1 MNKLYLT
8 LIPVYATIASV
19 LTQLGFSSY
28 FNIPSNFVENSV
40 PQNIIY
46 FFQLGL
52 AVLAATKLWMWLV
65 LGIIVVILFFLS
77 WLDYGYK
84 KVILAIIWISLAIA
98 LINFQ
103 NFGIFLAKNQNTFY
117 VLSSDCS
124 SVVEKNKT
132 YVMLGSYQD
141 KAIIVPI
148 IKNTKKMDGTF
159 SFMDISTSPCKI
171 SQENIGKIIE

>member
-1 MNKLYLT
+1 MNKPYLT

-52 AVLAATKLWMWLV
+52 AVFATIKLWMWII
-65 LGIIVVILFFLS
+65 LGLIIVFLFFLS
-77 WLDYGYK
+77 WLNYK
-84 KVILAIIWISLAIA
+84 YKTAILIIIWILLGIA

-103 NFGIFLAKNQNTFY
+103 NFGIFLAKNQTVFY

-124 SVVEKNKT
+124 SIEKSKT
-132 YVMLGSYQD
+132 YIMLGSYQD
-141 KAIIVPI
+141 KAIIVPVD
-148 IKNTKKMDGTF
+148 KNTNKMDGTF
-159 SFMDISTSPCKI
+159 SFMDISASPCKI
-171 SQENIGKIIE
+171 SQENIGKIIK

>member
-52 AVLAATKLWMWLV
+52 AVFAAIKLWMWLV

-77 WLDYGYK
+77 WLDYRYK
-84 KVILAIIWISLAIA
+84 TAILVIIWILLGIA

-103 NFGIFLAKNQNTFY
+103 NFGIFLAKNQTTFY
-117 VLSSDCS
+117 VLSPDCS
-124 SVVEKNKT
+124 SVEKSKK
-132 YVMLGSYQD
+132 YIMLGSYQD

-148 IKNTKKMDGTF
+148 NKNTNKMDGTF

-171 SQENIGKIIE
+171 SQENIGKIIK

>member
-28 FNIPSNFVENSV
+28 FNIPNNFIENSV

-52 AVLAATKLWMWLV
+52 IVFATVKLWMWFI
-65 LGIIVVILFFLS
+65 LGIIVVVLLFLS
-77 WLDYGYK
+77 WSDYRYK
-84 KVILAIIWISLAIA
+84 TGISVIIWILLGIA

-103 NFGIFLAKNQNTFY
+103 NFGIFLAKNQTTFY

-124 SVVEKNKT
+124 FVEENKT
-132 YVMLGSYQD
+132 YIMLGSYQD

-148 IKNTKKMDGTF
+148 DKNTNKMDGTF
-159 SFMDISTSPCKI
+159 SLIDISTPPCKM
-171 SQENIGKIIE
+171 SQENIGKIIK

>member
-8 LIPVYATIASV
+8 LIPVYVTIASV

-46 FFQLGL
+46 FFQLGF
-52 AVLAATKLWMWLV
+52 AVFAAIKLWMWIV
-65 LGIIVVILFFLS
+65 LGLIIVFLFFLS
-77 WLDYGYK
+77 WLDYRYK
-84 KVILAIIWISLAIA
+84 TAILVLTWILLGIT

-103 NFGIFLAKNQNTFY
+103 NFGILLAKNQTTFY

-124 SVVEKNKT
+124 SIEKNKT
-132 YVMLGSYQD
+132 HIMLGSYQD
-141 KAIIVPI
+141 KAVIIPI
-148 IKNTKKMDGTF
+148 DKNTNKMDGAF
-159 SFMDISTSPCKI
+159 SVMDISTPPCKM
-171 SQENIGKIIE
+171 SLENIGKIIK